1 MKLVLLRCPNCTEPL
16 KPGNDDV
23 VVSCTHC
30 YTPVAIAV
38 NGAVKMP
45 VKFAVPAESQVKSKR
60 WMPFWRIEGQARISK
75 RETQGGRSQ
84 NDKAMQFW
92 STSRNFFVPAWEL
105 DPRIAQ
111 DVGSRLV
118 QNPITLV
125 TIEQPT
131 SALIQ
136 TAVVTPNDAKKLI
149 EFIVLAVEARRKDW
163 LRDLNFDLETK
174 EAELWAIPED
184 TYR

>member
-1 MKLVLLRCPNCTEPL
+1 MKLVLLRCPNCSEPL

-23 VVSCTHC
+23 VLSCTNC

-45 VKFAVPAESQVKSKR
+45 VKFAIPGGYQVTSKR
-60 WMPFWRIEGQARISK
+60 WMPFWRFDGQARISR

-84 NDKAMQFW
+84 TDKAKQFW
-92 STSRNFFVPAWEL
+92 STSRTFFVPAWEL

-118 QNPITLV
+118 QNPLPFVVID
-125 TIEQPT
+125 QPA
-131 SALIQ
+131 SALIE

-163 LRDLNFDLETK
+163 LQDLAFELETN
-174 EAELWAIPED
+174 EAEMWAVPED
-184 TYR
+184 AYR